1 MESRGLQPRRASL
14 RVLKRVFEEGAFT
27 NLVLGPE
34 LDREAL
40 VGPDRALATTLVQTT
55 LRHRDFLRDL
65 LLEASRSGRL
75 PKEVEALLLL
85 GASQLL
91 LLDRVPDHAALDT
104 SVRLAKDQ
112 GAGRYSGLVNGLLRT
127 LQRQRQEALSRREAA
142 DAPLSWL
149 GPAPA
154 WLCQRWEGRL
164 GEAQARALQQRLSEP
179 APIDIR
185 LLDVDNLDRWAEE
198 LGADAIEGA
207 PPRLRLSGGHPPS
220 LPGFAQG
227 AWIVQD
233 RNAARVV
240 SQLPRGGRRVLDVC
254 AAPGGKTS
262 HLAQIQ
268 PEAELHAVELHPHR
282 AQLVQDTLERCGQ
295 RATVHCGDARELL
308 PELGTFDRIVLD
320 APCTGL
326 GTLRRHPEIGIRR
339 KAKAP
344 KQAQRLQKELLEVA
358 VEALSPGGF
367 LIYAVCSLEPE
378 EGEQVIQSLLARHE
392 ELSLRPTADFAE
404 GQGWLGLDGDGDGF
418 FLALVEK
425 RA

>member
-1 MESRGLQPRRASL
+1 M
-14 RVLKRVFEEGAFT
+14 
-27 NLVLGPE
+27 
-34 LDREAL
+34 
-40 VGPDRALATTLVQTT
+40 
-55 LRHRDFLRDL
+55 
-65 LLEASRSGRL
+65 
-75 PKEVEALLLL
+75 
-85 GASQLL
+85 
-91 LLDRVPDHAALDT
+91 
-104 SVRLAKDQ
+104 
-112 GAGRYSGLVNGLLRT
+112 
-127 LQRQRQEALSRREAA
+127 
-142 DAPLSWL
+142 
-149 GPAPA
+149 
-154 WLCQRWEGRL
+154 
-164 GEAQARALQQRLSEP
+164 
-179 APIDIR
+179 
-185 LLDVDNLDRWAEE
+185 
-198 LGADAIEGA
+198 
-207 PPRLRLSGGHPPS
+207 
-220 LPGFAQG
+220 
-227 AWIVQD
+227 
-233 RNAARVV
+233 
-240 SQLPRGGRRVLDVC
+240 
-254 AAPGGKTS
+254 
-262 HLAQIQ
+262 
-268 PEAELHAVELHPHR
+268 ELHPHR

-392 ELSLRPTADFAE
+392 ELSLRPTADFVE